1 MIKINERDIENVENK
16 FNLTF
21 DEERRTAILNLKTT
35 DIVACAGS
43 GKTTMMCAKIDIL
56 TNKQPFSNNKGI
68 AVLSLTNVAIEQIKN
83 KLGNEHNIFKYP
95 NYCETIQKF
104 VTKYV
109 LNSWY
114 NLMHNKKIEAIDN
127 DFFVLRFKEKVEYKK
142 IKYLEKI
149 NFIFED
155 IYTDG
160 VDIFYNEQKIEDKQ
174 FARLRND
181 TNREYINEIKNAKL
195 QLIDEG
201 ILNYRDA
208 FEIAT
213 RYLKENKRLKEY
225 IKQRFQFC
233 FVDEMQD
240 CRKWEKNFLDECFSD
255 ICFQRIGDPNQQIYE
270 NTYWFPSNYIK
281 IDKSIR
287 NSVNIAEFARKFED
301 LPNEMIGNIQNNI
314 KVKIF
319 LYNTS
324 NISNVKDKFIE
335 EIKKEKL
342 NERKDAIFKIIGK
355 VYKENSNG
363 KIELSNFC
371 GCTNEIENY
380 NMFFNKTLQ
389 QNNNRIMAT
398 FIDVM
403 YYLYIKI
410 DKKNK
415 ENIKNKK
422 EFCNKINAF
431 INREDLYK
439 KLKNITKEKLIDFSK
454 KYFKKI
460 LINIFSN
467 KDYFSNTY
475 DEIIN
480 KKENNTVTLMPYIK
494 DGVKVDFNTIAG
506 VKGETHTATLVCE
519 TFYRYYDI
527 EYILN
532 KYIKH
537 NTKTKTSKDF
547 LHSTYVAFTRPTDML
562 CIAIR
567 EEVYNKFKEEI
578 DKFNVEVIKI

>member
-56 TNKQPFSNNKGI
+56 TNKQPFPNNKGI